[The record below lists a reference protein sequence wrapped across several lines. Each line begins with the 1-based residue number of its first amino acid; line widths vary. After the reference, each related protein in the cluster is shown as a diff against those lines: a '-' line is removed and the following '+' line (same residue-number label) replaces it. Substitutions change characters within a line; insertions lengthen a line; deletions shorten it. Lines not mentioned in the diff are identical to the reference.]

1 MKYSY
6 SFVSGRLL
14 EKDLENDNHCDHSLK
29 FLRNVYHNSMMK
41 KFLKKEP
48 NFITAHRMIFWL
60 QENYPEE
67 LL

>member
-1 MKYSY
+1 MNYHY
-6 SFVSGRLL
+6 SFVHGRLL

-41 KFLKKEP
+41 EFLKEEP
-48 NFITAHRMIFWL
+48 NFTAHRMIFWL
-60 QENYPEE
+60 QENYPEV